1 MNLVSGA
8 KDEWG
13 HFGVPESGL
22 VAKVHAGGQHV
33 SHTYSHFFISGLTI
47 CSASQV
53 PTSKLLM
60 KSLSTR
66 EPVSK
71 QAIFYRSRFVY
82 TAPLSEFHST
92 MEPFRS
98 IAYAA
103 GTTKPS

>member
-1 MNLVSGA
+1 MNLVSGT

-13 HFGVPESGL
+13 HLGVPESGL

-33 SHTYSHFFISGLTI
+33 SHTYCHFFISGLTI

-53 PTSKLLM
+53 PTSRFHM
-60 KSLSTR
+60 KPFSTR

-82 TAPLSEFHST
+82 TAPLDEFHLAG
-92 MEPFRS
+92 EQFRS
-98 IAYAA
+98 SAC
-103 GTTKPS
+103 GR